1 MDAKYKKLISRKVES
16 YNDTLRMVE
25 TLRQKLQS
33 AEKDLRDARNSVINE
48 VKMSRVYDSED
59 VELNYDTR
67 SITMHFNPQLKNY
80 SITEKGKVILKCF
93 QGSPA
98 ELSIRLVKGDL

>member
-25 TLRQKLQS
+25 TLRRKLES
-33 AEKDLRDARNSVINE
+33 AEKDLRDARNSIVNE
-48 VKMSRVYDSED
+48 VKMARVYDSDD

-67 SITMHFNPQLKNY
+67 SITMQFNPQLKNY
-80 SITEKGKVILKCF
+80 YITEKGKVILKCF

-98 ELSIRLVKGDL
+98 ELSIRLVKGDI